1 MKEPKI
7 GVYICHC
14 GGNISDT
21 VDVAKVKEN
30 ISKLKGVEIAQT
42 YEYMCSKPGQDMIQR
57 DIKEHGLNRVIVASC
72 SPRMHLDTFRGAVK
86 GAGVDFR
93 GAEKKAALNPYL
105 LDMANIREQCS
116 WVHDNKELATEKA
129 TALIQGEVERVKHNE
144 PLEPKTMPVNRDV
157 AVIGGGIAGI
167 LASIEL
173 ADKGYQVYLVERNPS
188 IGGHMAQLS
197 KTFPTLDCSACIL
210 TPKMVYVS
218 QHPKI
223 KIIDMA
229 EPIAVNGSPGNYQVT
244 LRVRPRFVDKT
255 KCLSCGECAKVCPV
269 KKTNQFEE
277 GLAQEKAIHI
287 PFKQAI
293 PSSYVI
299 DKDACLFFTKGVCR
313 VCEKF
318 CKADAIVFDQK
329 EETVELNVGAI
340 VACTGYQQLDHKL
353 SKEIFD
359 GWDVFSPYSYGL
371 HPDIVTNL
379 QFERLML
386 QGIHRPSNGKPPKKV
401 AFLLC
406 VGSRMDRG
414 IEYCCKIGCMN
425 AIKHSLLLLKA
436 LPDAEAWIFYTD
448 IRAHGKGYEEFYSN
462 ARNHNV
468 RFIRGRAAE
477 VVPNGDRLIVKAED
491 TVLGKQ
497 IEEDFDLVVL
507 SPALLPNSGTGE
519 LAKMMG
525 VDVGPDGFLLER
537 HHKLRPVDTKM
548 EGMYLAGCALGPKD
562 IRETTV
568 ETMATASKVATF
580 LGKGEVSVSPEKA
593 FIIPEKCNSCGEC
606 IQYCPAK
613 AIEKTSKGV
622 TINSISCTG
631 CGVCVPKCPTEAID
645 LKHSTDAQLLAQIH
659 GTSEVGDDRPRIIAF
674 LEKTTAY
681 GSADLAGQSRVGYT
695 PNVRIISVP
704 STGRVGLKH
713 VLHAFAYGADGIVF
727 IEGDDSPFREEGVRD
742 HVNQLKREISKFGVE
757 SLRLASITTT
767 LPQYD
772 KVVNLFETLNERL
785 TKMGRIPEEKRQK
798 IIKALAGGD

>member
-1 MKEPKI
+1 
-7 GVYICHC
+7 
-14 GGNISDT
+14 
-21 VDVAKVKEN
+21 
-30 ISKLKGVEIAQT
+30 
-42 YEYMCSKPGQDMIQR
+42 
-57 DIKEHGLNRVIVASC
+57 
-72 SPRMHLDTFRGAVK
+72 
-86 GAGVDFR
+86 
-93 GAEKKAALNPYL
+93 
-105 LDMANIREQCS
+105 
-116 WVHDNKELATEKA
+116 
-129 TALIQGEVERVKHNE
+129 
-144 PLEPKTMPVNRDV
+144 
-157 AVIGGGIAGI
+157 
-167 LASIEL
+167 
-173 ADKGYQVYLVERNPS
+173 
-188 IGGHMAQLS
+188 
-197 KTFPTLDCSACIL
+197 
-210 TPKMVYVS
+210 MVYVS

-229 EPIAVNGSPGNYQVT
+229 EPISINGSPGNYQVT
-244 LRVRPRFVDKT
+244 IRVRPRFVDKT
-255 KCLSCGECAKVCPV
+255 KCLSCGECTKVCPV
-269 KKTNQFEE
+269 KKTSQFEE
-277 GLAQEKAIHI
+277 GLGQEKAIHI

-293 PSSYVI
+293 PSAYTI
-299 DKDACLFFTKGVCR
+299 DKDVCLFFTKGVCK
-313 VCEKF
+313 VCQKF
-318 CKADAIVFDQK
+318 CKADAIDFDQK
-329 EETVELNVGAI
+329 EETIELNVGAI
-340 VACTGYQQLDHKL
+340 ITCTGYQQLDHKL

-406 VGSRMDRG
+406 VGSRMDKG

-477 VVPNGDRLIVKAED
+477 VVPNGDRLIVHAED

-507 SPALLPNSGTGE
+507 SPALLPNSGTGQ
-519 LAKMMG
+519 LAKMLG
-525 VDVGPDGFLLER
+525 VDVGSDGFLLER

-548 EGMYLAGCALGPKD
+548 EGIYLAGCAMGPKD

-593 FIIPEKCNSCGEC
+593 YIIPDKCNNCGEC

-622 TINSISCTG
+622 MINSISCMG

-659 GTSEVGDDRPRIIAF
+659 GTSEVGGDKPRIIAF

-681 GSADLAGQSRVGYT
+681 GSADLAGQSRIGYT

-713 VLHAFAYGADGIVF
+713 VLHAFASGADGLVF
-727 IEGDDSPFREEGVRD
+727 IEGDDSQFREEGVRD
-742 HVNQLKREISKFGVE
+742 HVNQLKREVSKFGVE

-772 KVVNLFETLNERL
+772 RVINLFETLNDRL
-785 TKMGRIPEEKRQK
+785 QKMSRLPEDKRQK
-798 IIKALAGGD
+798 IIQALGGD